1 MKKILLSG
9 IIVGIFLISIVT
21 YGIASAQEN
30 NIPFWIKYTA
40 GWWAEEKISDQYFVQ
55 GIQWLIQSDLIV
67 ITPVENDVKESEQQ
81 IPSWVKVVAG
91 FWAENK
97 ISDNEFLGGIQFL
110 MKIGVI
116 KISSD
121 KSTLVEKAFM
131 EHEYS
136 GYSPLFRKFAYEKDF
151 VWSEDERLPRILQ
164 FELKPELSDTYQEI
178 GILNEKQSVVVVI
191 PIFTLSAYGEPGF
204 YTYYRGECNTSCLT
218 TQIEYTKPLG
228 YTASDIA
235 VKVLKL
241 LGYPTITDIDIDKDP
256 NILKNYEKL
265 IILHSEYVT
274 KKEFD
279 AIANHPKVVYLYP
292 NALFAEISVN
302 YDDDTIT
309 LIRGHGYPEKN
320 INNGFDWEF
329 ENTRPYE
336 FDDKCENWQFYE
348 IKNGIM
354 LNCYPENVIYKD
366 KEMLKAIKDY

>member
-136 GYSPLFRKFAYEKDF
+136 GYSPLFRKFAYEKD
-151 VWSEDERLPRILQ
+151 
-164 FELKPELSDTYQEI
+164 Y
-178 GILNEKQSVVVVI
+178 
-191 PIFTLSAYGEPGF
+191 A
-204 YTYYRGECNTSCLT
+204 
-218 TQIEYTKPLG
+218 
-228 YTASDIA
+228 
-235 VKVLKL
+235 
-241 LGYPTITDIDIDKDP
+241 
-256 NILKNYEKL
+256 
-265 IILHSEYVT
+265 
-274 KKEFD
+274 
-279 AIANHPKVVYLYP
+279 
-292 NALFAEISVN
+292 
-302 YDDDTIT
+302 
-309 LIRGHGYPEKN
+309 
-320 INNGFDWEF
+320 
-329 ENTRPYE
+329 
-336 FDDKCENWQFYE
+336 
-348 IKNGIM
+348 
-354 LNCYPENVIYKD
+354 
-366 KEMLKAIKDY
+366 